1 MQSAD
6 KSFRRGVE
14 QFNAREFFGAHET
27 WEAIW
32 LRAPEPE
39 KTFLQGII
47 QVAAAFHHY
56 RRGNAAGAQSLLN
69 AGRQK
74 LEQLPARYRGLDL
87 GSLCA
92 AAREWAEALARG
104 EDPGAHLL
112 PRLECAGAAVAKA
125 RRRPTPS
132 SRRRSR
138 EKRNT

>member
-14 QFNAREFFGAHET
+14 QFNAREFFEAHET
-27 WEAIW
+27 WEEIW

-69 AGRQK
+69 AGRKK
-74 LEQLPARYRGLDL
+74 LEQFPALYRRLNL
-87 GSLCA
+87 ESLRA
-92 AAREWAEALARG
+92 AAREWAEALASG
-104 EDPGAHLL
+104 EDPGTHLL
-112 PRLECAGAAVAKA
+112 PRLECADAAGAKA
-125 RRRPTPS
+125 QRHTARL

-138 EKRNT
+138 KKRNL